1 MSYQPS
7 FPTFALMAKAIAK
20 LILWLIGWKV
30 NFNLPKEAE
39 RSVMIAAPHTTNWD
53 GIMVRL
59 AFTIL
64 GIPVKIAIKDFW
76 TKFPMGILVKPMG
89 GLGIDR
95 SKKDP
100 NKPRKSQIEQMAD
113 FFGQHERM
121 ALVIAPEGTRD
132 LRKEWKM
139 GFYHVAKKANVPI
152 TFGYLDY
159 EKKEAGVG
167 GVVYPTDDVAADM
180 KKIMDFYKNIIGKY
194 PECFSLDQ
202 RYV

>member
-64 GIPVKIAIKDFW
+64 EIPVKIAIKDFW

-139 GFYHVAKKANVPI
+139 GFY
-152 TFGYLDY
+152 L
-159 EKKEAGVG
+159 
-167 GVVYPTDDVAADM
+167 
-180 KKIMDFYKNIIGKY
+180 
-194 PECFSLDQ
+194 SLIHI
-202 RYV
+202 